1 MRPSSRGLFIS
12 RIGNPR
18 PGANPCKTFWFLTA
32 AWTCIALV
40 PLGAKADPP
49 QAQRLPGLQS
59 ISFGDVVVGSTAS
72 HTETMTNHGSRNL
85 TITQIQSSGA
95 PFAITGITVPV
106 TIPPGQSLTFTAQ
119 FSPTASGAFNG
130 TITLTS
136 GSGHQLTESV
146 NGTGI
151 TLYLTLTPSNL
162 NFGNTIVGET
172 SALSVLVTN
181 TGTAAVTISSDSIAG
196 AGFTLAALTLPVTL
210 NPNQTTSFSVNFDPS
225 LAGSFTGTASL
236 VSNATNSPTV
246 ETFSGRGI
254 HAVSLTW
261 TASTSPG
268 VTGYNVYRGTVSGG
282 PYSDQLTSTP
292 IAATSYTDTTV
303 VAGQT
308 YYYVTTAVGTGGE
321 NSVYSNQAV
330 ATVPSPK

>member
-1 MRPSSRGLFIS
+1 MRPSSRGQFVPPKS
-12 RIGNPR
+12 NPG
-18 PGANPCKTFWFLTA
+18 PGANPCKALWFLTV
-32 AWTCIALV
+32 AWACVALV

-49 QAQRLPGLQS
+49 QAQPLPGLQS
-59 ISFGDVVVGSTAS
+59 IAFGDVVVGSTAS
-72 HTETMTNHGSRNL
+72 HTDTMTNHGSRNL

-95 PFAITGITVPV
+95 PFAVTGITVPV

-136 GSGHQLTESV
+136 GSGHQLTESLT
-146 NGTGI
+146 GTGI
-151 TLYLTLTPSNL
+151 TLYLTLTPSSL
-162 NFGNTIVGET
+162 SFGNTIVGET
-172 SALSVLVTN
+172 AALSVLVTN
-181 TGTAAVTISSDSIAG
+181 TGTGAVTISSDSITG
-196 AGFTLAALTLPVTL
+196 PGFTLADLTLPITL

-225 LAGSFTGTASL
+225 LAGSFAGTASL
-236 VSNATNSPTV
+236 VSNATDSPTV
-246 ETFSGRGI
+246 ETFSGAGI

-303 VAGQT
+303 AAGQT
-308 YYYVTTAVGTGGE
+308 YYYVATAVGTGGE
-321 NSVYSNQAV
+321 SSVYSNQAV
-330 ATVPSPK
+330 ATLPAPK